1 MNIKRLSQHLAL
13 LLFFSST
20 AVAGTSN
27 SLMDISADGKLLIC
41 SNRDSG
47 TVSVI
52 DVAAGQTLREVTVGK
67 HPEGVS
73 FVGSSSIAAVA
84 VYDDDNVILFDA
96 SNGNILKTIRVF
108 DEPYGIVSTK
118 DGSKLYITLDYPGQ
132 VLEVDPTNGKTLRT
146 LNVGSFTRGVALRR
160 DETKLY
166 VVQYYNALVSE
177 ISLSSGKVT
186 DQWPGSRTDNLARQ
200 LVTHPTRE
208 KVYLSHI
215 RSKITSIHGQGSIF
229 PYVSVVDSI
238 PGEERRRKRIPMDA
252 FVNNQVTANPWEVDI
267 TPDGQRF
274 YVIFG
279 GTNDMYVCSTIDDD
293 YRELGYVARLTPGL
307 NPRAVRV
314 DPSGE
319 FFYVYTALDFSVSKF
334 AVSNNRLVQKIKVT
348 SNPLSDQV
356 LAGKIL
362 FYSALQPMVAR
373 RWISCSSCH
382 PDGQSDGRTWHNPEG
397 LRNTQSFAGL
407 RWTHP
412 VHWSADRD
420 EVQDFEHTIRGPLM
434 GGSGLIKG
442 TVNASLKLPNRVKSD
457 ALDALAAYTNSHDFT
472 LSPYAKDGL
481 SEAALR
487 GKALFESQKTKCATC
502 HSGPLLSDSS
512 PVAPMDF
519 KMHDVGTGD
528 DDESEKMGPRYDTPT
543 LLGVYR
549 TAPYL
554 HHGKALTLKEVLT
567 SENDGDQHGVTSHLS
582 SDEVDDLVEYL
593 KSLPYEDPTDEI
605 KSAGIKSISY

>member
-1 MNIKRLSQHLAL
+1 MKSSHV
-13 LLFFSST
+13 LLFVGILLSSWSSSF
-20 AVAGTSN
+20 AGISN
-27 SLMDISADGKLLIC
+27 SLMDISADGTLLIC

-47 TVSVI
+47 TATVVDLKTSNVLHEI
-52 DVAAGQTLREVTVGK
+52 PVGK

-73 FVGSSSIAAVA
+73 FVGSSKLAAVA
-84 VYDDDNVILFDA
+84 IYDEDKIVFID
-96 SNGNILKTIRVF
+96 TIKGELVRTIEVF
-108 DEPYGIVSTK
+108 DEPYGVVSTT
-118 DGSKLYITLDYPGQ
+118 DGKRLYVTLDFPGQ
-132 VLEVDPTNGKTLRT
+132 VLELDPVTGKTLRT
-146 LNVGSFTRGVALRR
+146 FEVGPFTRGVALRS
-160 DETKLY
+160 DESKLY
-166 VVQYYNALVSE
+166 VVQYYNALVSQS
-177 ISLSSGKVT
+177 SLENGKVT
-186 DQWPGSRTDNLARQ
+186 DQWSCSRTDNLARQ

-208 KVYLSHI
+208 KVYVSHI

-229 PYVSVVDSI
+229 PYVSVVDSV

-267 TPDGQRF
+267 TPDGKHF

-279 GTNDMYVCSTIDDD
+279 GTNDMYVCNTIDDD

-307 NPRAVRV
+307 NPRAIRV
-314 DPSGE
+314 GPKGQ
-319 FFYVYTALDFSVSKF
+319 FFYVYTALDFTVSKF
-334 AVSNNRLVQKIKVT
+334 SVADNRLIQKTKIT
-348 SNPLSDQV
+348 ENPLTDQV

-382 PDGQSDGRTWHNPEG
+382 PDGQPDGRTWHNPEG

-442 TVNASLKLPNRVKSD
+442 AVDPSLKEPNRLKSD
-457 ALDALAAYTNSHDFT
+457 RLDALAAYTNSHDFT
-472 LSPYAKDGL
+472 ISPFAKNGL
-481 SEAALR
+481 SDSATR
-487 GKALFESQKTKCATC
+487 GKSLFESEKTKCATC
-502 HSGPLLSDSS
+502 HTGPVFTDSA
-512 PVAPMDF
+512 PVAISAF
-519 KMHDVGTGD
+519 RMHDVGTGN

-549 TAPYL
+549 SAPYL
-554 HHGKALTLKEVLT
+554 HHGKALTLHDVLT
-567 SENDGDQHGVTSHLS
+567 TENKEDKHGVTSHLS
-582 SDEVDDLVEYL
+582 ETQINDLVEFL
-593 KSLPYEDPTDEI
+593 KSLPYEDPTNDI
-605 KSAGIKSISY
+605 KSSGIKAVDF

>member
-1 MNIKRLSQHLAL
+1 MKQSHIFLLAGFA
-13 LLFFSST
+13 LFACSS
-20 AVAGTSN
+20 AFAGVSN
-27 SLMDISADGKLLIC
+27 SLMDISTDGSLLIC

-47 TVSVI
+47 TMTVLDLETNNVLHEI
-52 DVAAGQTLREVTVGK
+52 PVGK

-73 FVGSSSIAAVA
+73 FIGSSKLAAVA
-84 VYDDDNVILFDA
+84 IYDEDKVIFIDTTD
-96 SNGNILKTIRVF
+96 GNIVRTVDVF
-108 DEPYGIVSTK
+108 DEPYGVVSTT
-118 DGSKLYITLDYPGQ
+118 DGERLYVTLDFPGQ
-132 VLEVDPTNGKTLRT
+132 VLELEPSTGKTLRT
-146 LNVGSFTRGVALRR
+146 FEVGPFTRGVSLRR
-160 DETKLY
+160 DESKLY
-166 VVQYYNALVSE
+166 VCQYYNALVSE

-186 DQWPGSRTDNLARQ
+186 DQWSGSRTDNLARQ
-200 LVTHPTRE
+200 LVTHPIRE
-208 KVYLSHI
+208 KVYVSHI

-267 TPDGQRF
+267 TPDGKRF

-279 GTNDMYVCSTIDDD
+279 GTNDMYVCNTIDDD

-314 DPSGE
+314 GPKGE
-319 FFYVYTALDFSVSKF
+319 YFYVYTALDFSVSKF
-334 AVSNNRLVQKIKVT
+334 SVANNRLLQKVKIT
-348 SNPLSDQV
+348 ENPLTAQV

-442 TVNASLKLPNRVKSD
+442 VVGESLKTPNRLKSES
-457 ALDALAAYTNSHDFT
+457 LDALAAYTNSHDFI
-472 LSPYAKDGL
+472 LSPFAKNGL
-481 SEAALR
+481 SDSAKR
-487 GKALFESQKTKCATC
+487 GKAIFESNKTKCATC
-502 HSGPLLSDSS
+502 HNGPVFTDSA
-512 PVAPMDF
+512 PVSVAEF
-519 KMHDVGTGD
+519 RMHDVGTGN

-554 HHGKALTLKEVLT
+554 HHGKALTLRDVLT
-567 SENDGDQHGVTSHLS
+567 TENKDDKHGITSHLS
-582 SDEVDDLVEYL
+582 EKQLNDLVEFL
-593 KSLPYEDPTDEI
+593 KSLPYEDPMSDI
-605 KSAGIKSISY
+605 KSSGIKAVSF

>member
-1 MNIKRLSQHLAL
+1 
-13 LLFFSST
+13 
-20 AVAGTSN
+20 
-27 SLMDISADGKLLIC
+27 MDISADGTLLIC

-47 TVSVI
+47 TATVVDLKTSNI
-52 DVAAGQTLREVTVGK
+52 LHEIPVGK

-73 FVGSSSIAAVA
+73 FVGSSKLAAVA
-84 VYDDDNVILFDA
+84 IYDEDKIVFIDTTKGELVR
-96 SNGNILKTIRVF
+96 TIEVF
-108 DEPYGIVSTK
+108 DEPYGIVSTT
-118 DGSKLYITLDYPGQ
+118 DGKRLYVTLDFPGQ
-132 VLEVDPTNGKTLRT
+132 VLELDPVTGKTLRT
-146 LNVGSFTRGVALRR
+146 FKVGPFTRGVALRS
-160 DETKLY
+160 DESKLY
-166 VVQYYNALVSE
+166 VVQYYNALVSQ
-177 ISLSSGKVT
+177 ISLENGKVT
-186 DQWPGSRTDNLARQ
+186 DQWSGSRTDNLARQ

-208 KVYLSHI
+208 KVYVSHI

-229 PYVSVVDSI
+229 PYVSVVDSV

-267 TPDGQRF
+267 TPDGKRF

-279 GTNDMYVCSTIDDD
+279 GTNDMYVCNTIDDD

-314 DPSGE
+314 GPKGQ
-319 FFYVYTALDFSVSKF
+319 FFYVYTALDFTVSKF
-334 AVSNNRLVQKIKVT
+334 SVADNRLIQKSKIT
-348 SNPLSDQV
+348 ENPLTDQV

-382 PDGQSDGRTWHNPEG
+382 PDGQPDGRTWHNPEG
-397 LRNTQSFAGL
+397 LRNTQPFAGL

-442 TVNASLKLPNRVKSD
+442 PVDLSLKEPNRLKSD
-457 ALDALAAYTNSHDFT
+457 RLDALAAYTNSHDFT
-472 LSPYAKDGL
+472 ISPFAKNGL
-481 SEAALR
+481 SDSATR
-487 GKALFESQKTKCATC
+487 GKSLFESEKTKCATC
-502 HSGPLLSDSS
+502 HTGPVFTDSA
-512 PVAPMDF
+512 PVAISAF
-519 KMHDVGTGD
+519 RMHNVGTGN

-549 TAPYL
+549 SAPYL
-554 HHGKALTLKEVLT
+554 HHGKALTLHDVLT
-567 SENDGDQHGVTSHLS
+567 TENKEDKHGVTSHLS
-582 SDEVDDLVEYL
+582 ETQINDLVEFL
-593 KSLPYEDPTDEI
+593 KSLPYEDPTNDI
-605 KSAGIKSISY
+605 KSLGIKAVDF

>member
-1 MNIKRLSQHLAL
+1 MKQSHI
-13 LLFFSST
+13 LLFVGILLFSCSP
-20 AVAGTSN
+20 AFAGISN
-27 SLMDISADGKLLIC
+27 SLMDISADGSLLIC

-47 TVSVI
+47 TVSVVDLESN
-52 DVAAGQTLREVTVGK
+52 DVLHEVPVGK

-73 FVGSSSIAAVA
+73 FVGTSTLAAVA
-84 VYDDDNVILFDA
+84 IYDEDKVVFIDA
-96 SNGNILKTIRVF
+96 TAGNIVRTVDVF
-108 DEPYGIVSTK
+108 DEPYGVVSTT
-118 DGSKLYITLDYPGQ
+118 DGKRLYVTLDFPGQ
-132 VLEVDPTNGKTLRT
+132 VLEIDPATGKTLRT
-146 LNVGSFTRGVALRR
+146 FDVGPFTRGVSLRR
-160 DETKLY
+160 DESKLY

-177 ISLSSGKVT
+177 VSLDSGKVT
-186 DQWPGSRTDNLARQ
+186 DQWSGSRTDNLARQ
-200 LVTHPTRE
+200 LVSHPTRE
-208 KVYLSHI
+208 KVYVSHI

-229 PYVSVVDSI
+229 PYVSVVDSV

-267 TPDGQRF
+267 TPDGKRF

-279 GTNDMYVCSTIDDD
+279 GTNDMYVCDTIDDD

-314 DPSGE
+314 GPKGE

-334 AVSNNRLVQKIKVT
+334 SVANNRLLQKIKIT
-348 SNPLSDQV
+348 ENPLTDQV

-442 TVNASLKLPNRVKSD
+442 VVDESLKGPNRLKSES
-457 ALDALAAYTNSHDFT
+457 LDALAAYTNSHDFN
-472 LSPYAKDGL
+472 LSPFAKDGL
-481 SEAALR
+481 SDSARR
-487 GKALFESQKTKCATC
+487 GKTLFESEKTKCATC
-502 HSGPLLSDSS
+502 HKGPVFTDSA
-512 PVAPMDF
+512 PVAVSEF
-519 KMHDVGTGD
+519 KMHDVGTGN

-554 HHGKALTLKEVLT
+554 HHGKALTLHDVLT
-567 SENDGDQHGVTSHLS
+567 TENADDKHGVTSHLS
-582 SDEVDDLVEYL
+582 EKQIDDLVEFL
-593 KSLPYEDPTDEI
+593 KALPYEDPTDKI
-605 KSAGIKSISY
+605 KSSGIKAVDF

>member
-1 MNIKRLSQHLAL
+1 MKSSHIP
-13 LLFFSST
+13 LFVGILIFSWSPT
-20 AVAGTSN
+20 FAGISN
-27 SLMDISADGKLLIC
+27 SLMDISADGSLLIC

-47 TVSVI
+47 TATVVDLKTN
-52 DVAAGQTLREVTVGK
+52 DVLHEIPVGK

-73 FVGSSSIAAVA
+73 FVGSSKLAAVA
-84 VYDDDNVILFDA
+84 IYDEDKIVFIDTTKGDIVR
-96 SNGNILKTIRVF
+96 TVEVF
-108 DEPYGIVSTK
+108 DEPYGVVSTT
-118 DGSKLYITLDYPGQ
+118 DGKRLYVTLDFPGQ
-132 VLEVDPTNGKTLRT
+132 VLELDPATGKTLRT
-146 LNVGSFTRGVALRR
+146 FEVGPFTRGVTLRR
-160 DETKLY
+160 DESKLY
-166 VVQYYNALVSE
+166 VVQYYNALVSQ
-177 ISLSSGKVT
+177 ISLDNGKVT

-208 KVYLSHI
+208 KVYVSHI

-229 PYVSVVDSI
+229 PYVSVVDSV

-267 TPDGQRF
+267 TPDGKRF

-279 GTNDMYVCSTIDDD
+279 GTNDMYVCNTIDDD

-314 DPSGE
+314 GPNGE
-319 FFYVYTALDFSVSKF
+319 FFYVYTALDFTVSKF
-334 AVSNNRLVQKIKVT
+334 SVTDNRLIQKTKIT
-348 SNPLSDQV
+348 ANPLTDQV

-382 PDGQSDGRTWHNPEG
+382 PDGQPDGRTWHNPEG

-442 TVNASLKLPNRVKSD
+442 AVDPSLKEPNRLKSD
-457 ALDALAAYTNSHDFT
+457 TLDALAAYTNSHDFII
-472 LSPYAKDGL
+472 SPFAKDGL
-481 SEAALR
+481 SDSAAR
-487 GKALFESQKTKCATC
+487 GKSLFESAKTKCATC
-502 HSGPLLSDSS
+502 HTGPVFTDSA
-512 PVAPMDF
+512 PVAISAF
-519 KMHDVGTGD
+519 KMHDVGTGN

-549 TAPYL
+549 SAPYL
-554 HHGKALTLKEVLT
+554 HHGKALTLRDVLT
-567 SENDGDQHGVTSHLS
+567 TENKDDKHGVTSHLS
-582 SDEVDDLVEYL
+582 ETQINDLVEFL
-593 KSLPYEDPTDEI
+593 KSLPYEDPTNDI
-605 KSAGIKSISY
+605 KSSGIKAVDF

>member
-1 MNIKRLSQHLAL
+1 MKSSHV
-13 LLFFSST
+13 LLFVGILLSSWSFSF
-20 AVAGTSN
+20 AGISN
-27 SLMDISADGKLLIC
+27 SLMDISADGTLLIC

-47 TVSVI
+47 TATVVDLKTSNI
-52 DVAAGQTLREVTVGK
+52 LHEIPVGK

-73 FVGSSSIAAVA
+73 FVGSSKLAAVA
-84 VYDDDNVILFDA
+84 IYDEDKIVFIDTTKGELVR
-96 SNGNILKTIRVF
+96 TIEVF
-108 DEPYGIVSTK
+108 DEPYGIVSTT
-118 DGSKLYITLDYPGQ
+118 DGKRLYVTLDFPGQ
-132 VLEVDPTNGKTLRT
+132 VLELDPVTGKTLRT
-146 LNVGSFTRGVALRR
+146 FKVGPFTRGVALRS
-160 DETKLY
+160 DESKLY
-166 VVQYYNALVSE
+166 VVQYYNALVSQ
-177 ISLSSGKVT
+177 ISLENGKVT
-186 DQWPGSRTDNLARQ
+186 DQWSGSRTDNLARQ

-208 KVYLSHI
+208 KVYVSHI

-229 PYVSVVDSI
+229 PYVSVVDSV

-267 TPDGQRF
+267 TPDGKRF

-279 GTNDMYVCSTIDDD
+279 GTNDMYVCNTIDDD

-314 DPSGE
+314 GPKGQ
-319 FFYVYTALDFSVSKF
+319 FFYVYTALDFTVSKF
-334 AVSNNRLVQKIKVT
+334 SVADNRLIQKSKIT
-348 SNPLSDQV
+348 ENPLTDQV

-382 PDGQSDGRTWHNPEG
+382 PDGQPDGRTWHNPEG
-397 LRNTQSFAGL
+397 LRNTQPFAGL

-442 TVNASLKLPNRVKSD
+442 PVDLSLKEPNRLKSD
-457 ALDALAAYTNSHDFT
+457 RLDALAAYTNSHDFT
-472 LSPYAKDGL
+472 ISPFAKNGL
-481 SEAALR
+481 SDSATR
-487 GKALFESQKTKCATC
+487 GKSLFESEKTKCATC
-502 HSGPLLSDSS
+502 HTGPVFTDSA
-512 PVAPMDF
+512 PVAISAF
-519 KMHDVGTGD
+519 RMHNVGTGN

-549 TAPYL
+549 SAPYL
-554 HHGKALTLKEVLT
+554 HHGKALTLHDVLT
-567 SENDGDQHGVTSHLS
+567 TENKEDKHGVTSHLS
-582 SDEVDDLVEYL
+582 ETQINDLVEFL
-593 KSLPYEDPTDEI
+593 KSLPYEDPTNDI
-605 KSAGIKSISY
+605 KSLGIKAVDF